1 MKKLKNIEW
10 DQYRHS
16 EFLRSLKISVN
27 ELKFIRLFLKRG
39 TIDLIN
45 DILRERK
52 TKQFT
57 PHRNSEYIKT
67 YKKERIKI

>member
-1 MKKLKNIEW
+1 MKKIKNIEW

-16 EFLRSLKISVN
+16 EFLQSLKISVN

-52 TKQFT
+52 TKQNT

>member
-16 EFLRSLKISVN
+16 EFLQSLKISVN

-39 TIDLIN
+39 TIDLVN

-52 TKQFT
+52 TKQNT
-57 PHRNSEYIKT
+57 SYRNSGYIKT